1 MFNID
6 ALGRL
11 FSIAF
16 TNLNVVRDL
25 VYNDAVRHGFWMYD
39 ESAYESAVLVS
50 NEADELMDAASDPHH
65 FAEELADVIIMS
77 LSVAGHLGI
86 DIDAE
91 VRRKIEINQKRPWRH
106 EVIEK

>member
-6 ALGRL
+6 PNFERL
-11 FSIAF
+11 KISFM
-16 TNLNVVRDL
+16 NLNAFRNL
-25 VYNDAVRHGFWMYD
+25 VYNDAVDHGLWTGNETMGEIVGLIRD
-39 ESAYESAVLVS
+39 EVR
-50 NEADELMDAASDPHH
+50 ELEDARTRENFS
-65 FAEELADVIIMS
+65 EELADVIIMS

-91 VRRKIEINQKRPWRH
+91 VRKKIEINQRRPWRH

>member
-1 MFNID
+1 MFKF
-6 ALGRL
+6 RPVP
-11 FSIAF
+11 
-16 TNLNVVRDL
+16 TNFNLLRDL
-25 VYNDAVRHGFWMYD
+25 VHGDAVAHGLWGD

-91 VRRKIEINQKRPWRH
+91 VRKKIEINRERPWRH

>member
-1 MFNID
+1 MFKF
-6 ALGRL
+6 RL
-11 FSIAF
+11 ILSRL
-16 TNLNVVRDL
+16 NLLRDL
-25 VYNDAVRHGFWMYD
+25 VHGDAVAHGLWEN
-39 ESAYESAVLVS
+39 ESAYQCAERI
-50 NEADELMDAASDPHH
+50 ADEVDELLDATSDPHH

-91 VRRKIEINQKRPWRH
+91 VHRKIEINSKRPWRH

>member
-1 MFNID
+1 MFKVKPVRTDLN
-6 ALGRL
+6 RL
-11 FSIAF
+11 
-16 TNLNVVRDL
+16 RDL
-25 VYNDAVRHGFWMYD
+25 VHADAVDHGLWED
-39 ESAYESAVLVS
+39 ESAYESAVRVS
-50 NEADELMDAASDPHH
+50 DETDELMDAACDPRH

-91 VRRKIEINQKRPWRH
+91 VRRKIEINQKRPWKH

>member
-1 MFNID
+1 MFKF
-6 ALGRL
+6 RPVP
-11 FSIAF
+11 
-16 TNLNVVRDL
+16 TNFNLLRDL
-25 VYNDAVRHGFWMYD
+25 VHGDAVAHGLWGD

-91 VRRKIEINQKRPWRH
+91 VRKKIKINRGRPWKH